1 MFIRFY
7 LALLQSDA
15 VEVVCSENSVTL
27 RVASAQAEAGAD
39 PHGEGSSLE
48 KKDGDQNTTAKA
60 HGGFDQ
66 SVGQDK
72 VPLRL
77 VRNCVTH

>member
-1 MFIRFY
+1 MFLFSRTVY
-7 LALLQSDA
+7 CLALLQSKA

-27 RVASAQAEAGAD
+27 RVASAQAEAD
-39 PHGEGSSLE
+39 TNPHRESSSSEEKNGS
-48 KKDGDQNTTAKA
+48 QNTATET

-72 VPLRL
+72 VPL
-77 VRNCVTH
+77 VVE